1 MNNIS
6 YQLAWAETT
15 IESEVVCWEPCVL
28 WVMYDSYEI
37 PTIKF
42 SVPRAMR
49 EALKEIK
56 AEIKKERTDNG
67 E

>member
-1 MNNIS
+1 
-6 YQLAWAETT
+6 
-15 IESEVVCWEPCVL
+15 
-28 WVMYDSYEI
+28 MYDSYEI

-56 AEIKKERTDNG
+56 AEWNLTMDNL
-67 E
+67 